1 MTGMD
6 RQCADWTGESTAESA
21 HASLGVGAADASW
34 VVTSQ
39 RDRLLRTIEGEII
52 PRLVLAHRGRRPI
65 VREATRPFVADEST
79 LSHFVALLAETEA
92 AEASAFVDGLLADR
106 YGLESIYLNLFAPAA
121 RRLGDMWSAD
131 ECDFT
136 VVTLAL
142 WRLQRLLHDHAPQF
156 DSEGAQPAE
165 CRRILLAPMPG
176 EQHTFGLFMVAE
188 FFRRDGWDVVDA
200 PVAGASDLLALA
212 ARQWFDVIGL
222 SLSCSG
228 KISDMAEL
236 IRDLRRSSRNGEVGV
251 MVGGGLFIETPAL
264 LRQVGADVSAIDA
277 RQALR
282 AATDMLALIPD
293 QSIAERIR

>member
-1 MTGMD
+1 
-6 RQCADWTGESTAESA
+6 
-21 HASLGVGAADASW
+21 
-34 VVTSQ
+34 
-39 RDRLLRTIEGEII
+39 
-52 PRLVLAHRGRRPI
+52 
-65 VREATRPFVADEST
+65 
-79 LSHFVALLAETEA
+79 
-92 AEASAFVDGLLADR
+92 LLADR

-156 DSEGAQPAE
+156 DSEGAQPADG
-165 CRRILLAPMPG
+165 RRILLAPMPG

-228 KISDMAEL
+228 KIPGMAEL

-251 MVGGGLFIETPAL
+251 MVGGGIFVETPAL
-264 LRQVGADVSAIDA
+264 LNQVGADVSAIDA

-293 QSIAERIR
+293 QSVVERIR

>member
-6 RQCADWTGESTAESA
+6 RQCADWTGDASSESG
-21 HASLGVGAADASW
+21 HASLSAELADASW

-65 VREATRPFVADEST
+65 IREATRPFVTDEST
-79 LSHFVALLAETEA
+79 LAHFVSLLSDVDHAGA
-92 AEASAFVDGLLADR
+92 QDFVAGLLADR
-106 YGLESIYLNLFAPAA
+106 YGLESIYLDLFAPAA

-142 WRLQRLLHDHAPQF
+142 WRLQRMLHDHAPQF
-156 DSEGAQPAE
+156 DCEGAEPAE
-165 CRRILLAPMPG
+165 GRRILLAPMPG
-176 EQHTFGLFMVAE
+176 EQHTFGMFMVAE
-188 FFRRDGWDVVDA
+188 FFRREGWDVVDG
-200 PVAGASDLLALA
+200 PVASPSDLLALA

-228 KISDMAEL
+228 KIPQMAEL
-236 IRDLRRSSRNGEVGV
+236 IGDLRRSSRNGDVGI
-251 MVGGGLFIETPAL
+251 MVGGGIFIETPGL
-264 LRQVGADVSAIDA
+264 MREVGADVSAIDA

-282 AATDMLALIPD
+282 AATDLLALIPN
-293 QSIAERIR
+293 QAIVERIR